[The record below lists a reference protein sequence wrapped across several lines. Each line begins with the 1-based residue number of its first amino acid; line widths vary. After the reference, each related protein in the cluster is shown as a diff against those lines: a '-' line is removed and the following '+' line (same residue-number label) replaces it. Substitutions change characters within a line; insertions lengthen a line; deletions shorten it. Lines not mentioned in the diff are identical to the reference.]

1 MDQASPDSNVLSK
14 QMMEAR
20 CAAGALAPRPVQP
33 RPIVII
39 GAGSIVQDAHLP
51 AYRKAGFPVAAVVD
65 LLSGKAKTVAEK
77 FDVANSFESV
87 KDGIAAAPA
96 NAVFD
101 VAVPAP
107 HLLAVLHQLPDGV
120 PVLLQKPM
128 GETIAEARA
137 IRDLCRAKGLIAA
150 VNFQLR
156 YAPVNLAARSLF
168 AEGVTGEL
176 HDMELQIRTH
186 MPWAQWTYLEKAPRL
201 EILYHSIHYVDL
213 VRSWLGNPVSI
224 SASTTRHPAV
234 PHLAGTKTIL
244 FMDYGPAKRVFI
256 ATNHGFDLGEYER
269 SYVQWEGVDGAMRGT
284 LGVNI
289 DYPRGIADELRYVSR
304 KQDRQWHSFPIT
316 GNWFPDAFMGSMGAL
331 QAFAEGSAG
340 ELPSRVE
347 DAYQTMALVEAAYL
361 SSTTG
366 GAPIN
371 WE

>member
-1 MDQASPDSNVLSK
+1 MDQASSDSNALRK
-14 QMMEAR
+14 QTMEAR

-33 RPIVII
+33 RPVVII
-39 GAGSIVQDAHLP
+39 GAGTIVRDAHLP
-51 AYRKAGFPVAAVVD
+51 AYRKAEFPVASVTD
-65 LLSGKAKTVAEK
+65 LLPGKAQTIAAK
-77 FDVANSFESV
+77 FGVANSFESV
-87 KDGIAAAPA
+87 KACVESAPA

-101 VAVPAP
+101 LAVPAP
-107 HLLAVLHQLPDGV
+107 HLLSVLHQLPDGV

-128 GETIAEARA
+128 GETIEEARA

-168 AEGVTGEL
+168 AEGITGEL

-201 EILYHSIHYVDL
+201 EILYHSIHYIDL
-213 VRSWLGNPVSI
+213 VRAWLGNPISI

-234 PHLAGTKTIL
+234 AHLAATKTVL
-244 FMDYGPAKRVFI
+244 FMDYGPSKRVFI

-269 SYVQWEGVDGAMRGT
+269 SYVQWEGMDGAMRGT

-289 DYPRGIADELRYVSR
+289 DYPRGIPDELRYVSR

-331 QAFAEGSAG
+331 QAFAEGSAS
-340 ELPSRVE
+340 ELPSRVD
-347 DAYQTMALVEAAYL
+347 DAYQTMALVEAAYR
-361 SSTTG
+361 SSTVG
-366 GAPIN
+366 GTPIN